1 MPLKIRR
8 PEPLLKRF
16 WPTGRVGRKKD
27 PPAGAQKI
35 LAPVGSIRSE
45 SMLYFILSI
54 CLIVIDQL
62 VKWWVRASIPL
73 GTSIPFLPCLMDL
86 TYTQNTGAA
95 FSSFAGLTWLLA
107 LVSLIATVVIAL
119 LLRRD
124 FFPSPLGRFTLAL
137 LLSGA
142 AGNLIDR
149 VFLGFVT
156 DMFQTTFIKCCND
169 QPNCCPDIF
178 HPLF

>member
-1 MPLKIRR
+1 MYYLIAI
-8 PEPLLKRF
+8 F
-16 WPTGRVGRKKD
+16 
-27 PPAGAQKI
+27 
-35 LAPVGSIRSE
+35 
-45 SMLYFILSI
+45 
-54 CLIVIDQL
+54 LIVIDQL
-62 VKWWVRASIPL
+62 VKWWVRGAIPL
-73 GTSIPFLPCLMDL
+73 GESIPFIPHLMDL
-86 TYTQNTGAA
+86 TYVQNTGAA
-95 FSSFAGLTWLLA
+95 FSSFSGLTWLLA

-156 DMFQTTFIKCCND
+156 DMFQTTFINFAVFNVADICVVVGGILMVAYVLLFWEKDKEAGND
-169 QPNCCPDIF
+169 PA
-178 HPLF
+178 